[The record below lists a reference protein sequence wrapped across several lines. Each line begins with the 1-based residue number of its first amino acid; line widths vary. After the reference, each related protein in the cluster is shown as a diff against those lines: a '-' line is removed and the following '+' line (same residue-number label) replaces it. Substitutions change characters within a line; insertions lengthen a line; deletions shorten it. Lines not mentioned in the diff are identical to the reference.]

1 MKQIRL
7 ISLAATIVV
16 ALLLVLWMNIG
27 RLSFD
32 PASLRQPPRPTTALL
47 VEEEEFVDL
56 YTPEPVVPAA
66 SEASP
71 AFNETVE
78 NNKATPAP
86 ETGMD
91 LTDNGPEGVAEQ
103 PVTTRRESPLKKE
116 VREKKKEEK
125 KGPAKKVDKEKQ
137 KQEEARRKAAADM
150 KSAFQNSSGK
160 NNTENKGKTEGNAGK
175 PTGSTATKQNGHG
188 TGSVNGGWKM
198 PAYAKVPSNVTGTIK
213 LKADVDRSGKV
224 TSVEVIGGDAP
235 AATNSALI
243 EACKAEVRSKK
254 FTRSDSNPPEK
265 ATAYITYRFR

>member
-32 PASLRQPPRPTTALL
+32 PATLRQPPRPTTALL

-86 ETGMD
+86 ETD
-91 LTDNGPEGVAEQ
+91 
-103 PVTTRRESPLKKE
+103 
-116 VREKKKEEK
+116 
-125 KGPAKKVDKEKQ
+125 
-137 KQEEARRKAAADM
+137 RK
-150 KSAFQNSSGK
+150 
-160 NNTENKGKTEGNAGK
+160 
-175 PTGSTATKQNGHG
+175 
-188 TGSVNGGWKM
+188 SV
-198 PAYAKVPSNVTGTIK
+198 V
-213 LKADVDRSGKV
+213 
-224 TSVEVIGGDAP
+224 
-235 AATNSALI
+235 
-243 EACKAEVRSKK
+243 
-254 FTRSDSNPPEK
+254 
-265 ATAYITYRFR
+265 